1 MKFSEFKNIR
11 SSIWSIE
18 DGHVCTP
25 QTLCTNN
32 AIEVKV
38 LMDQES
44 EKRVMIGNVM
54 AIGQSTP

>member
-11 SSIWSIE
+11 SSKWSIE

-38 LMDQES
+38 LMDRER
-44 EKRVMIGNVM
+44 EKRVMMGNV
-54 AIGQSTP
+54 